1 MCAENGERFAGDNL
15 QSCTTNSKCVAFP
28 LLSVPS
34 ILLCQ
39 VWWKFPSGQACQK
52 RVILSPNSCSRV
64 PASCWTKQTVCAAP
78 APHRSLQLP
87 VAVLFRAVLP
97 RVLELVLAHW
107 APCVWKVRSAWREA
121 ASNTGPTVCARF
133 LSACFLKRH
142 RLHKVIIITERCLF
156 RNISIDGMSIQII
169 NPKKRK
175 KDRAV

>member
-1 MCAENGERFAGDNL
+1 MCGI
-15 QSCTTNSKCVAFP
+15 STTVCSLHTALPSVMEVP
-28 LLSVPS
+28 L
-34 ILLCQ
+34 
-39 VWWKFPSGQACQK
+39 WSGMPK
-52 RVILSPNSCSRV
+52 TGYPVPNSCSRV